1 MTENEANNRRNFLR
15 VFGLSAGAALVSTN
29 AFSIFMKK
37 EEILKLKPDQQ
48 EFMLRYGKWMDDFIE
63 AIRVKKHDPL
73 HKENR
78 EKMSELAD
86 RAEAFKPELSEHM
99 KDKNFALIY
108 LASIERLS
116 IEIKE
121 EEHKI

>member
-1 MTENEANNRRNFLR
+1 MTEQNQNNRRNFLR
-15 VFGLSAGAALVSTN
+15 VLGLSAGAALVSTN
-29 AFSIFMKK
+29 AFSIFMRK

-48 EFMLRYGKWMDDFIE
+48 EFMLRYGKWMDDFI
-63 AIRVKKHDPL
+63 ATIRVKKHDPL

-78 EKMSELAD
+78 EKMSELAA
-86 RAEAFKPELSEHM
+86 RAEAFKPELSEFM
-99 KDKNFALIY
+99 KDKDFALIY

-121 EEHKI
+121 EEHRI